1 MWSRAV
7 CEGAVAGLA
16 GAMVMTA
23 AEKLEQRWTRRPDS
37 YVPARTLERLTR
49 LPERQGSRATLDNL
63 AMHLGQGALLG
74 VLRGVMAMAGL
85 RGPWASGMFWVVRL
99 TNDQILENATGVGAP
114 PWTWPRREL
123 VVDLFHKGVY
133 AFTTG
138 LVADTL
144 AARHGLG
151 PGQRH
156 AALTPGRRPHVAP
169 PAREAAGRGSR

>member
-7 CEGAVAGLA
+7 LEGMGAGLV
-16 GAMVMTA
+16 GAIAMTA
-23 AEKLEQRWTRRPDS
+23 AEKVEQRRTRRPDS
-37 YVPARTLERLTR
+37 FVPARTLERLTS
-49 LPERQGSRATLDNL
+49 LPEQRGRRAVAVNL

-74 VLRGVMAMAGL
+74 GLRGVMATAGL
-85 RGPWASGMFWVVRL
+85 RGPWASAMFWAVRL

-123 VVDLFHKGVY
+123 VVDLVHKGVY

-138 LVADTL
+138 LVADAM
-144 AARHGLG
+144 AARDGLG

-156 AALTPGRRPHVAP
+156 AALLPGRRSHVGP
-169 PAREAAGRGSR
+169 FPRQTAGRGGR

>member
-7 CEGAVAGLA
+7 LEGMGAGLV
-16 GAMVMTA
+16 GAIVMTG

-37 YVPARTLERLTR
+37 YVPARTLERLTA
-49 LPERQGSRATLDNL
+49 LPEHQGRQAVAANL

-74 VLRGVMAMAGL
+74 GLRGVMATAGL
-85 RGPWASGMFWVVRL
+85 RGPWASAMFWAVRL
-99 TNDQILENATGVGAP
+99 TNDQVLENATGVGAP

-123 VVDLFHKGVY
+123 IVDLLHKGVY

-138 LVADTL
+138 LVADTM
-144 AARHGLG
+144 AARNGLG

-156 AALTPGRRPHVAP
+156 AALLPGRHAHVGPRP
-169 PAREAAGRGSR
+169 RETAGRRGN